1 MDAGGVD
8 NRTIAGVQMLRLV
21 AALAVLAHHA
31 EGVGYHLGRYRGV
44 ELARP
49 EIMLAGACGVD
60 LFFAISGFI
69 MVVSAQR
76 LLGTQRPRLVF
87 CQHRLVRIVPLY
99 WLMTAFALA
108 WGWRFGPSFDL
119 ATSVHAFAFLPY
131 APDGLPALKS
141 MPLLVAWTLY
151 YEMLFY
157 VIFAA
162 CLASTM
168 PTTVRRVMTALA
180 ALVAAGALFDLP
192 QPFAFWTE
200 PIVMEFGGG
209 MVIGLAYARGM
220 VVTGWVRTALV
231 AVAAALVL
239 ATDYTAIGRLN
250 GWDRTLTW
258 GVAGWLI
265 LSAVV
270 LGPLRLPA
278 LRLWSIG
285 GAISYALYLVH
296 MPLLN
301 AVQFIWR
308 HFKWAYGPLHELAFV
323 CGTMAASILAAL
335 ILHRAFERPITR
347 HLNLWLNPAA
357 R

>member
-1 MDAGGVD
+1 MDAGRVD
-8 NRTIAGVQMLRLV
+8 TSTIAGVQMLRLV
-21 AALAVLAHHA
+21 AALAVLVHHA
-31 EGVGYHLGRYRGV
+31 EGIGYHLGRYRGV
-44 ELARP
+44 ELARADV
-49 EIMLAGACGVD
+49 MLTGACGVD

-87 CQHRLVRIVPLY
+87 IQHRLARIVPLY
-99 WLMTAFALA
+99 WLMTAFTLG
-108 WGWRFGPSFDL
+108 WGWRFGPPFDL
-119 ATSVHAFAFLPY
+119 ATTVHALAFLPY
-131 APDGLPALKS
+131 APDGMPALKTI
-141 MPLLVAWTLY
+141 PLVVAWTLY

-157 VIFAA
+157 AIFAA

-168 PTTVRRVMTALA
+168 PTTVRRVLIALT
-180 ALVAAGALFDLP
+180 ALVAAGAVFDLP

-200 PIVMEFGGG
+200 PIIAEFAGG
-209 MVIGLAYARGM
+209 MVIALAYERGI
-220 VVTGWVRTALV
+220 VVKCWMRIALL
-231 AVAAALVL
+231 AAAAALIF
-239 ATDYTAIGRLN
+239 ATDYAAIGTLN

-278 LRLWSIG
+278 MRLWSIG

-296 MPLLN
+296 MPLMN

-308 HFKWAYGPLHELAFV
+308 HFRWSYGPWQELVFV
-323 CGTMAASILAAL
+323 VGTMAASILAAL
-335 ILHRAFERPITR
+335 ILHRAFERPITQ
-347 HLNLWLNPAA
+347 HLKLWLNPAA